1 MTPIRKAYV
10 HRDNIYGEIDGVK
23 PGEWWETRM
32 ECSQA
37 GVHRYVN
44 FTVTINVYLIWSRLS
59 YPLDVPNT
67 WTDVGCGQINSG

>member
-44 FTVTINVYLIWSRLS
+44 FAVTINVYLIWSCLS
-59 YPLDVPNT
+59 YSLVNL
-67 WTDVGCGQINSG
+67 VSSLLFFGCTKHMD